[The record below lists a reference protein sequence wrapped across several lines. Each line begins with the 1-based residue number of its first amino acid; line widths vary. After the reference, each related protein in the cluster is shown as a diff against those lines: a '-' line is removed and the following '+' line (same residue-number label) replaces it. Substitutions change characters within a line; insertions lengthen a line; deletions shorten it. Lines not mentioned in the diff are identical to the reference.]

1 MESINACLQ
10 LICDFGNRI
19 RVERYLP
26 SHKLEEKT
34 TNGPNVDFILV
45 LLSLFEEE
53 YFWSHGDRSPTLGLC
68 GLLVTNAF
76 CEAEISDFENKVFRT
91 LKDIQVPFVLISFL
105 RVLGQ
110 VWVMDQNVLKLEISV
125 HHIELLHGIKPS
137 HYLLDNENCLRLAHR
152 AVWSPINV
160 LLKLA
165 AIAKLQ
171 IEPEI
176 MALFAVTKTLHSV
189 G

>member
-1 MESINACLQ
+1 MRA
-10 LICDFGNRI
+10 
-19 RVERYLP
+19 
-26 SHKLEEKT
+26 
-34 TNGPNVDFILV
+34 
-45 LLSLFEEE
+45 
-53 YFWSHGDRSPTLGLC
+53 
-68 GLLVTNAF
+68 LLVTDAL

-91 LKDIQVPFVLISFL
+91 LKDVQVPFVLISFL

-137 HYLLDNENCLRLAHR
+137 HYLFDNVNRLCLAHR
-152 AVWSPINV
+152 AVRSPIHV
-160 LLKLA
+160 VLKLA

-171 IEPEI
+171 IEPEFRT
-176 MALFAVTKTLHSV
+176 LFTVTKTLHSV